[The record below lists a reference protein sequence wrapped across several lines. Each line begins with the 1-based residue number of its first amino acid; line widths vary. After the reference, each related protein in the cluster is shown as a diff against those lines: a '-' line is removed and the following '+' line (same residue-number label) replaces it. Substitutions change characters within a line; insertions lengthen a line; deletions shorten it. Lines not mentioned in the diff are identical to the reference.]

1 MVDDVKKTNYFN
13 NENEKEADVKVDKNS
28 TSQFEVMP
36 EDIEYKDMEFNTVDN
51 DSNRLD
57 EVLDI
62 IDPIGTIG
70 SPSSTNE
77 ISINILQNSVAK
89 KLVGELGIF
98 KYLQDYRTHY
108 SLGQITEIELKNF
121 MLENPTIRS
130 VARQKGVVNT
140 ISGIQDTHVGKLNCS
155 AIFSS
160 AGGGY
165 FEPSFLGTV
174 PPTGTYLYITDD
186 KILNT
191 LLERQQKLLFYLGN
205 VYGSKTK
212 LPMWFK
218 HFGSGL
224 DGAGE
229 AYHLGIFGS
238 TGSGK
243 STLAKMILMAYS
255 RYHQM
260 GLFVIDPVGEFSK
273 NIKSHLYPQ
282 NNVTLD
288 KEHDHEFENN
298 TDKKIYN
305 GFELDIRKILQN
317 IGKDFQVINVRDL
330 ILDRW
335 ELFEEILSESYFFPR
350 LSIKGEKKKEA
361 STVVVNFLQN
371 KLRINLTNLFFKET
385 FDSVINTLRDKDN
398 IQPLIYATPEPRARL
413 NGLLEQLTEHDKNEI
428 FDRIWKPIS
437 ELFQER
443 KNATTV
449 KKLLK
454 NLDNENKPLI
464 IIDLSLQT
472 AHNMKLDYWNETIQA
487 LIIKRLLQGL
497 VEMGENAWQNDRS
510 LNTLVV
516 LDEAHRFVRRERYD
530 NTDLESVRYTL
541 LDSVK
546 TTRKYGLGWMFISTS
561 LSSIHKDILQQL
573 RIVFFGFGLSLGND
587 LITLRE
593 LISDNNALKLYQ
605 SFTDPANSFD
615 NRSKKFSFMSK
626 GPVSPLS
633 FSGTPLFLNV
643 FNSADTFVLQ
653 NHFLDISVERKRQ
666 LTQLNQIDDKISLDA
681 KHDRMDLIKE
691 SEYDF

>member
-1 MVDDVKKTNYFN
+1 MTEIIAKENSKSLNTHIDDKIERNGKSNELFQHERPDEYGDVDSKF
-13 NENEKEADVKVDKNS
+13 DK
-28 TSQFEVMP
+28 
-36 EDIEYKDMEFNTVDN
+36 DLNTT
-51 DSNRLD
+51 LD

-77 ISINILQNSVAK
+77 ISINILQKSVTK

-98 KYLQDYRTHY
+98 KYFQDFATHY

-121 MLENPTIRS
+121 MLEDPAIRS
-130 VARQKGVVNT
+130 VARQKGLVNT
-140 ISGIQDTHVGKLNCS
+140 ISGIQDTHVGKLICS
-155 AIFSS
+155 AVFGSNEH
-160 AGGGY
+160 GY

-174 PPTGTYLYITDD
+174 PPTGTYLYMTND

-191 LLERQQKLLFYLGN
+191 LLQKQQKMLFYLGN

-212 LPMWFK
+212 LPLWFK
-218 HFGSGL
+218 HFGTGV

-255 RYHQM
+255 KYPQM

-273 NIKSHLYPQ
+273 NIKFSSTRNDIIKNEISNSL
-282 NNVTLD
+282 NTNDNVQ
-288 KEHDHEFENN
+288 KFF
-298 TDKKIYN
+298 N
-305 GFELDIRKILQN
+305 GFELDIRKILYN
-317 IGKDFQVINVRDL
+317 LGKDFEVVNVRDL

-350 LSIKGEKKKEA
+350 ISIKGEKKKEA
-361 STVVVNFLQN
+361 ATVIVNYLQN
-371 KLRINLTNLFFKET
+371 KLHINLKNLSSRET
-385 FDSVINTLRDKDN
+385 YDSVIKALKDKDN
-398 IQPLIYATPEPRARL
+398 IQPLIYATPEPRSRL
-413 NGLLEQLTEHDKNEI
+413 NELLGQLTASDFDEI
-428 FDRIWKPIS
+428 FNRLWKPIS

-449 KKLLK
+449 KSLLK
-454 NLDNENKPLI
+454 KLSGEIKPLI

-487 LIIKRLLQGL
+487 LIIKRLLHGL
-497 VEMGENAWQNDRS
+497 VEMGEAAWQNDRS

-516 LDEAHRFVRRERYD
+516 LDEAHRFARRENYENSD
-530 NTDLESVRYTL
+530 MENVRYTL

-615 NRSKKFSFMSK
+615 NQSKKFSFMTK

-643 FNSADTFVLQ
+643 FNSTDTFVLQ
-653 NHFLDISVERKRQ
+653 NHLLNHDILSDKQ
-666 LTQLNQIDDKISLDA
+666 LKHSHGISNNDYLKNTRPDVI
-681 KHDRMDLIKE
+681 HFMRE
-691 SEYDF
+691 SEYEF

>member
-1 MVDDVKKTNYFN
+1 MTDSTKI
-13 NENEKEADVKVDKNS
+13 ENEKPSKDPVRKSNDVFQLDDDK
-28 TSQFEVMP
+28 
-36 EDIEYKDMEFNTVDN
+36 IEYEGMGSSTGRDLNTKL
-51 DSNRLD
+51 SEL
-57 EVLDI
+57 LDI
-62 IDPIGTIG
+62 TDPIGTIG

-77 ISINILQNSVAK
+77 ISINILHNAVAK
-89 KLVGELGIF
+89 KLVGELGVF
-98 KYLQDYRTHY
+98 KYHQDFKTHY

-121 MLENPTIRS
+121 LLEDPTIKS
-130 VARQKGVVNT
+130 VARQKGLVNT
-140 ISGIQDTHVGKLNCS
+140 ISGIQDTHVGKMICS
-155 AIFSS
+155 AIF
-160 AGGGY
+160 GTNEHGF

-174 PPTGTYLYITDD
+174 PPTGTYLYVTNDQ
-186 KILNT
+186 ILNT
-191 LLERQQKLLFYLGN
+191 ILERQQRMLFYLGN

-218 HFGSGL
+218 HFGNGV

-255 RYHQM
+255 KYSQM

-273 NIKSHLYPQ
+273 NIKSSTFRSDNITNVIV
-282 NNVTLD
+282 NNDSFEDGNLD
-288 KEHDHEFENN
+288 EKFFNGFDL
-298 TDKKIYN
+298 DIKKILYN
-305 GFELDIRKILQN
+305 L
-317 IGKDFQVINVRDL
+317 GKEFTVINVRNL

-335 ELFEEILSESYFFPR
+335 DLFEEILSESYFFPR

-361 STVVVNFLQN
+361 ATVIANYLQN
-371 KLRINLTNLFFKET
+371 KLRKNLTDLSLRET
-385 FDSVINTLRDKDN
+385 FDNVIDGLKDKDN
-398 IQPLIYATPEPRARL
+398 IQPLIYATPEPRSRL
-413 NGLLEQLTEHDKNEI
+413 NGILEQLSDTDRDQI
-428 FDRIWKPIS
+428 FNRVWKPIS

-443 KNATTV
+443 PNATTV
-449 KKLLK
+449 KSLLK
-454 NLDNENKPLI
+454 RFAGEIKPLI

-497 VEMGENAWQNDRS
+497 VEMGENAWQKDRS

-516 LDEAHRFVRRERYD
+516 LDEAHRFARRERYE
-530 NTDLESVRYTL
+530 NSDLENVRFTL

-546 TTRKYGLGWMFISTS
+546 TTRKYGLGWMFLSTS

-615 NRSKKFSFMSK
+615 NQSKKFSFMSK
-626 GPVSPLS
+626 GPVSPIS

-643 FNSADTFVLQ
+643 FNSADTFILH
-653 NHFLDISVERKRQ
+653 NHLLENRKLSKQLLTHTIPQDDGNNDKHLENTRIS
-666 LTQLNQIDDKISLDA
+666 I
-681 KHDRMDLIKE
+681 IKE